1 MKNRLDLAVFIVF
14 YEKLE
19 QTIECI
25 SSFLPSGVQIYVLN
39 NGSSISSRQLLG
51 KYCNKYEQIKIYDS
65 NVNLGPG
72 GGRNYLI
79 THTVEEWLLS
89 VDNDIVMRTDNWV
102 KIFIKHITLNNDMEV
117 FIPRLFAVHT
127 NRYAIPYSYKIEQN
141 IAFPDEKIVNDITNT
156 FPGGASFIS
165 RKLFNRLGLYDEKL
179 FALEEFDLSL
189 RGIISGKPIKA
200 KVIYDIELAH
210 EHRPATNKGDRK
222 AVIMRYNM
230 NNIEK
235 SYQRIADKYGI
246 VLEDRGKIGS
256 IYNLEYMLYRY
267 NPLSRY
273 FWKRLVPKPIK
284 RKLRDIEAKIRRRVD
299 PTFCNLFM
307 TEKCNFKCPGC
318 RRSVVGIGK
327 SKEMTLPTVQ
337 RLLSLYPSIT
347 RFCVAGSGEPTL
359 CTHFVAIVDF
369 LKRSKKSVGIITN
382 GTNISKFHELNYDP
396 DYISISLYGYNNE
409 SYLNYTGKGI
419 FDKIIENF
427 KNLKD
432 KFKEVGFSF
441 IVDKRNYKVL
451 DRVLR
456 LCDAMRP
463 DFLDLHNYLAYD
475 PDNRE
480 EVSKIIT
487 VKDKEVISYI
497 DTVCN
502 GRSYRINKPV
512 IVDSDNPPFRCRSYT
527 FLINLDGDGNIGG
540 CQRQIPP
547 ALNFGNIFT
556 DNDPYNS
563 PEMLRLRRRMSIRS
577 YYIHKEC
584 TFCFG
589 NFCDVS

>member
-1 MKNRLDLAVFIVF
+1 MKNNINLAVFIVF
-14 YEKLE
+14 HEKLD

-25 SSFLPSGVQIYVLN
+25 NSVLSSGVKIYVLN
-39 NGSSISSRQLLG
+39 NGSSMSSRQLLG
-51 KYCNKYEQIKIYDS
+51 KYCRRYEQIKIFDS
-65 NVNLGPG
+65 HVNLGPG

-89 VDNDIVMRTDNWV
+89 VDNDIVIKTDDWV
-102 KIFIKHITLNNDMEV
+102 KRFMKHRALNAEIEV

-127 NRYAIPYSYKIEQN
+127 NEYALPYSYKIEQDT
-141 IAFPDEKIVNDITNT
+141 AYPDEEIVNDMTNT

-200 KVIYDIELAH
+200 KLIYDIELAH
-210 EHRPATNKGDRK
+210 DHRPATNKSDRK
-222 AVIMRYNM
+222 AVVTRYNT
-230 NNIEK
+230 NTIEE
-235 SYQRIADKYGI
+235 SYRKIADKHGI
-246 VLEDRGKIGS
+246 VLKDHGKIGS
-256 IYNLEYMLYRY
+256 IYNLEYMLDRY
-267 NPLSRY
+267 NPLSGY
-273 FWKRLVPKPIK
+273 FWKRLVPMPVK
-284 RKLRDIEAKIRRRVD
+284 RKVRDIEAKIRRRVN

-318 RRSVVGIGK
+318 RRNIVGINK

-359 CTHFVAIVDF
+359 CTHFVEIVDF
-369 LKRSKKSVGIITN
+369 LKSSKKSVGIITN
-382 GTNISKFHELNYDP
+382 GSTTSKFHALRYDP

-409 SYLNYTGKGI
+409 SYRNYTGKRI
-419 FDKIIENF
+419 FDVVIENF

-432 KFKEVGFSF
+432 TFKNVGFSY
-441 IVDKRNYKVL
+441 IVDKTNYKLL

-456 LCDAMRP
+456 VCDALRP

-475 PDNRE
+475 PDKEE

-487 VKDKEVISYI
+487 VHDKEIISYI
-497 DTVCN
+497 NTVCN
-502 GRSYRINKPV
+502 GSSYRINKPV
-512 IVDSDNPPFRCRSYT
+512 LVDSDNPPFKCRSYN
-527 FLINLDGDGNIGG
+527 FLINLDGNGNIGG

-556 DNDPYNS
+556 DDDPYNA
-563 PEMLRLRRRMSIRS
+563 PEMLRLRRIMSTRS
-577 YYIHKEC
+577 YIHREC